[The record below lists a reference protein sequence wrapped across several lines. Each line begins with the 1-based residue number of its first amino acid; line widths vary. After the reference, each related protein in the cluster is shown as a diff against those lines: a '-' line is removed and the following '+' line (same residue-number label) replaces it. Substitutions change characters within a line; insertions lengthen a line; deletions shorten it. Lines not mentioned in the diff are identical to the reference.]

1 MLERGPHHEPPFAL
15 SARAARPS
23 LDISNSREVC
33 SVEAPKQA
41 RDKAVDFAKD
51 LQCLK

>member
-23 LDISNSREVC
+23 LDFSDSREVC
-33 SVEAPKQA
+33 LSKSQTKPAT
-41 RDKAVDFAKD
+41 RR
-51 LQCLK
+51 LTSL